1 MAGVVTAEP
10 AYAFCILA
18 AIVLMKASFA
28 RDGETLSPQ
37 RFVRLPAAILT
48 CITLSAAVA
57 LRPEAVMLPIAYLL
71 TLSTTGGGFSGKG
84 FALGWIHAGLI
95 IIILFSQATQRCET

>member
-48 CITLSAAVA
+48 CIT
-57 LRPEAVMLPIAYLL
+57 YLL